1 MNTFALLVEPKTA
14 FADRVNNYMAHL
26 TEYFLKVK

>member
-1 MNTFALLVEPKTA
+1 MNTFALLTA